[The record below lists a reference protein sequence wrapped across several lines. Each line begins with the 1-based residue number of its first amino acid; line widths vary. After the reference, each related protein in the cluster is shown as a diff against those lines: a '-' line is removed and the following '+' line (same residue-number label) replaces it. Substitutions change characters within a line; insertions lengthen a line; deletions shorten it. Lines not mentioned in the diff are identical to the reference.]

1 MYSRLEIEFE
11 KVMADKFLECAA
23 PHSHLLASPSSTPR
37 RSLASGHNVE
47 RARNSAG
54 REGAAGAQQ
63 KTTFLLRQ

>member
-37 RSLASGHNVE
+37 RSLASADASLGAREAPHGRPELIE
-47 RARNSAG
+47 R
-54 REGAAGAQQ
+54 
-63 KTTFLLRQ
+63 